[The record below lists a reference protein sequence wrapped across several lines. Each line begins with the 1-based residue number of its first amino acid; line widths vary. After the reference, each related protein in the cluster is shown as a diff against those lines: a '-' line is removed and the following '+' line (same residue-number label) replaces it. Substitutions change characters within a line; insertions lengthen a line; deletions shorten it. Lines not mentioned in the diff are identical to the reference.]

1 MKILKF
7 GGTSV
12 GTPESI
18 KKVIEIVRDAAT
30 GESRAVVVSAFT
42 KVTDQ
47 LIALCEASARGD
59 EYQGS
64 LQELERRHFEVGREL
79 ISPIDQSTTLA
90 QVKAL
95 CNELVDILHGLSL
108 LGELTPRARDL
119 VMSFGER
126 LSATII
132 AAALN
137 GSGCPATLLD
147 ARECIKTDA
156 DYGHAHVL
164 ITETSRHVQNF
175 FSENQPLTV
184 VTGFIASTV
193 DGHTTTLGRGG
204 SDYTASILGAALDAS
219 VVEIWTDVD
228 GIMSA
233 DPSIVPNARYVTQM
247 TYEEAMELSFFGAK
261 VLYYP
266 TVTPAR
272 ERHIPLLIKNTFN
285 PDAPGTL
292 IVNQEQSQSV
302 PVTAITSTG
311 EIALLQVRG
320 SGLIGTTGMAR
331 RVFEALSAKG
341 VNIILISQGSSQY
354 SICIAIR
361 TRDASASV
369 AGIEESFELEIERK
383 RIERPHVENANAI
396 IAVVG
401 IHMRENPGIAGRI
414 FSAVGRRNIN
424 IRAIAQGSSEL
435 NISFVV
441 AEDDKEEAIRA
452 IHEEFFV

>member
-1 MKILKF
+1 MKICKF

-12 GTPESI
+12 GTSESI
-18 KKVIEIVRDAAT
+18 KKVIEIVRDAET
-30 GESRAVVVSAFT
+30 RESCAVVVSAFT

-47 LIALCEASARGD
+47 LIALCETSARGD

-64 LQELERRHFEVGREL
+64 LQELERRHFEAVREL
-79 ISPIDQSTTLA
+79 ISLTDQSALLA
-90 QVKAL
+90 RVKVL
-95 CNELVDILHGLSL
+95 CNELADILRGLSL
-108 LGELTPRARDL
+108 LGELTPRAKDL

-126 LSATII
+126 LSATVIV
-132 AAALN
+132 AALN
-137 GSGCPATLLD
+137 GSGCLAVLLD
-147 ARECIKTDA
+147 ARECIKTDT

-164 ITETSRHVQNF
+164 VGETHRHVQSY
-175 FSENQPLTV
+175 FSEKRPLTV
-184 VTGFIASTV
+184 VTGFIASTL

-219 VVEIWTDVD
+219 CVEIWTDVD

-233 DPSIVPNARYVTQM
+233 DPRIVPQARYVTQM

-272 ERHIPLLIKNTFN
+272 EHHIPLLIKNTFN
-285 PDAPGTL
+285 PDALGTL
-292 IVNQEQSQSV
+292 IADQEQSQPV
-302 PVTAITSTG
+302 PVTAITSMSA
-311 EIALLQVRG
+311 IALLQVRG
-320 SGLIGTTGMAR
+320 TGLVGATGMAR
-331 RVFEALSAKG
+331 RVFEALSNKG

-354 SICIAIR
+354 SICVAIR
-361 TRDASASV
+361 SCDAQDAV

-383 RIERPHVENANAI
+383 KIEPLHIEDGSAI

-401 IHMRENPGIAGRI
+401 VQMRERAGTAGRI
-414 FSAVGRRNIN
+414 FSAVGKRNIN